1 MRIPGI
7 PGASE
12 PAFRTRDARWM
23 GLDALV
29 RETCTVLEED
39 GIVISLVAAKA
50 TIQLARRVV
59 QEPVERDQEALCCTI
74 SDRLRSRRVLMPVS
88 SVRHVIQVY
97 ARVIVSLEILEINE
111 IG

>member
-23 GLDALV
+23 GLDSLV

-39 GIVISLVAAKA
+39 GVFISLIAAKA

-59 QEPVERDQEALCCTI
+59 QEPQERGQEELCSAI
-74 SDRLRSRRVLMPVS
+74 SERLRSRLVLMPVA
-88 SVRHVIQVY
+88 SVRDVIQAY
-97 ARVIVSLEILEINE
+97 ARVIVSLDILEINE

>member
-29 RETCTVLEED
+29 RETCAFLEED
-39 GIVISLVAAKA
+39 GIVISLIAAKA
-50 TIQLARRVV
+50 TIQLARRTV
-59 QEPVERDQEALCCTI
+59 QEPLERDQDELCSVI
-74 SDRLRSRRVLMPVS
+74 SDRLRSRRVLMPVP
-88 SVRHVIQVY
+88 SVRDVIQAY
-97 ARVIVSLEILEINE
+97 ARVIVSLDILEINE